1 MRAMMLK
8 VVGGPLVS
16 VDLPLPVP
24 GRGQI
29 RLQVEACGVCRT
41 DLHIIDGDLADVTLP
56 LVPGHEIVGRIDL
69 MGEDVHGLRIGQR
82 VGVPWLADTCGR
94 CPYCRA
100 GHENLCDQPAF
111 TGYSFDGGYAEACLA
126 NARFIVPLDDTGDAA
141 SLAPLL
147 CAGLIG
153 YRALKMVADAR
164 SIGIYGFGAA
174 AHIIAQIAV
183 AQQRHVFAVT
193 RPGDKATQKYA
204 LELGA
209 TWAGDSDKSL
219 PEELDAALIFAPD
232 GSLVPRAL
240 RAVRKGGCVVCAG
253 IHMSQIPAFDYEDL
267 WGERILRSVAN
278 MTRIDAAE
286 FMLRIHDT
294 PVITRTTIYPLRD
307 ANRALDD
314 LRAGRLTGA
323 AVLVP

>member
-1 MRAMMLK
+1 M
-8 VVGGPLVS
+8 
-16 VDLPLPVP
+16 
-24 GRGQI
+24 
-29 RLQVEACGVCRT
+29 QVQ
-41 DLHIIDGDLADVTLP
+41 
-56 LVPGHEIVGRIDL
+56 IVGRIDL

-82 VGVPWLADTCGR
+82 VGVPWLANTCGR

-100 GHENLCDQPAF
+100 GHENLCDQPTF
-111 TGYSFDGGYAEACLA
+111 TGYSVDGGYAEACLA
-126 NARFIVPLDDTGDAA
+126 NARFIVPLDDTSDAA

-209 TWAGDSDKSL
+209 TWAGDSDQLL

-253 IHMSQIPAFDYEDL
+253 IHMSQIPALDYEDL

-278 MTRIDAAE
+278 MTRTDAAE
-286 FMLRIHDT
+286 FMLRIHDM
-294 PVITRTTIYPLRD
+294 PVLTRTTIYALSD
-307 ANRALDD
+307 ANLALDD

>member
-1 MRAMMLK
+1 MVCAMRTASRLNSSLCIAAISGLLDGEYCSQK
-8 VVGGPLVS
+8 TGTK
-16 VDLPLPVP
+16 PV
-24 GRGQI
+24 
-29 RLQVEACGVCRT
+29 QVQ
-41 DLHIIDGDLADVTLP
+41 
-56 LVPGHEIVGRIDL
+56 IVGRIDL

-82 VGVPWLADTCGR
+82 VGVPWLANTCGR

-100 GHENLCDQPAF
+100 GHENLCDQPTF
-111 TGYSFDGGYAEACLA
+111 TGYSVDGGYAEACLA
-126 NARFIVPLDDTGDAA
+126 NARFIVPLDDTSDAA

-209 TWAGDSDKSL
+209 TWAGDSDQLL

-253 IHMSQIPAFDYEDL
+253 IHMSQIPALDYEDL

-278 MTRIDAAE
+278 MTRTDAAE
-286 FMLRIHDT
+286 FMLRIHDM
-294 PVITRTTIYPLRD
+294 PVLTRTTIYALSD
-307 ANRALDD
+307 ANLALDD

>member
-1 MRAMMLK
+1 
-8 VVGGPLVS
+8 PLVCAMRTAS
-16 VDLPLPVP
+16 RLNSSLCIAAISGLLDGEYCSQKTGTKPV
-24 GRGQI
+24 
-29 RLQVEACGVCRT
+29 QVQ
-41 DLHIIDGDLADVTLP
+41 
-56 LVPGHEIVGRIDL
+56 IVGRIDL

-82 VGVPWLADTCGR
+82 VGVPWLANTCGR

-100 GHENLCDQPAF
+100 GHENLCDQPTF
-111 TGYSFDGGYAEACLA
+111 TGYSVDGGYAEACLA
-126 NARFIVPLDDTGDAA
+126 NARFIVPLDDTSDAA

-209 TWAGDSDKSL
+209 TWAGDSDQLL

-253 IHMSQIPAFDYEDL
+253 IHMSQIPALDYEDL

-278 MTRIDAAE
+278 MTRTDAAE
-286 FMLRIHDT
+286 FMLRIHDM
-294 PVITRTTIYPLRD
+294 PVLTRTTIYALSD
-307 ANRALDD
+307 ANLALDD

>member
-1 MRAMMLK
+1 VCAMRTASRLNSSLCIAAISGLLDGEYCSQK
-8 VVGGPLVS
+8 TGTK
-16 VDLPLPVP
+16 PV
-24 GRGQI
+24 
-29 RLQVEACGVCRT
+29 QVQ
-41 DLHIIDGDLADVTLP
+41 
-56 LVPGHEIVGRIDL
+56 IVGRIDL

-82 VGVPWLADTCGR
+82 VGVPWLANTCGR

-100 GHENLCDQPAF
+100 GHENLCDQPTF
-111 TGYSFDGGYAEACLA
+111 TGYSVDGGYAEACLA
-126 NARFIVPLDDTGDAA
+126 NARFIVPLDDTSDAA

-209 TWAGDSDKSL
+209 TWAGDSDQLL

-253 IHMSQIPAFDYEDL
+253 IHMSQIPALDYEDL

-278 MTRIDAAE
+278 MTRTDAAE
-286 FMLRIHDT
+286 FMLRIHDM
-294 PVITRTTIYPLRD
+294 PVLTRTTIYALSD
-307 ANRALDD
+307 ANLALDD